1 MIYCFLHYC
10 DTKVLY
16 LWTIKLIQFSQNKVV
31 QMLRGWKFEIQLD
44 EQSGKAIYLQIA
56 DAIIKD
62 IQSGRLRPGDPLP
75 GSRNLAQLL
84 KVNRNTV
91 VEALNV
97 LLIEGWLVSRER
109 QGTFVAGTLPDFKAA
124 QKNNPAA
131 SVIKN
136 TAAKHYHIRF
146 DDGHPDSKIAPI
158 TALARAYRQIFNQK
172 ARWQMMGY
180 ANELGDPEFR
190 KAIVQML
197 NHQRAMQVNEQS
209 ICITRGSQMAMYLAA
224 QCLFTK
230 GDNVLIENPGYKP
243 AWSAFENAGAVL
255 WPVSV
260 DKDGLI
266 IDNVIAYLESGKKIR
281 AIYVTPHRQYPTTA
295 TLSLKRRLELI
306 RLSNEYGFTIIE
318 DDYDNEF
325 HFGYRP
331 VLPLSSFTE
340 LKSYVY
346 IGTMSKV
353 VAPALRIGYLASNDS
368 SLIEKAASLRKII
381 DVQGDNIMEQAVLQ
395 LIKDGT
401 IKRHIKKATN
411 HYKAKRDIT
420 AALLRKHLKNK
431 AGYFIPEGGLA
442 FWIVPNKQVEW
453 LHISERLKDQG
464 IKIITP
470 DVYSFDETVNGIRL
484 GYGSL
489 SEKELEEGIIAL
501 AKML

>member
-1 MIYCFLHYC
+1 
-10 DTKVLY
+10 
-16 LWTIKLIQFSQNKVV
+16 
-31 QMLRGWKFEIQLD
+31 MLRGWEFQIQLD
-44 EQSGKAIYLQIA
+44 EKSDKAIYLQIA
-56 DAIIKD
+56 DAIIND
-62 IQSGRLRPGDPLP
+62 IHSGRLKAGDALP

-97 LLIEGWLVSRER
+97 LIIEGWVIPKER
-109 QGTFVAGTLPDFKAA
+109 QGTFVADTLPALRETQKDSRIFNAINNAA
-124 QKNNPAA
+124 G
-131 SVIKN
+131 
-136 TAAKHYHIRF
+136 KHYHIEF

-158 TALARAYRQIFNQK
+158 TELARAYRQIFNIK
-172 ARWQMMGY
+172 ARWKMMGY
-180 ANELGDPEFR
+180 GCELGDVVFR
-190 KAIVQML
+190 KEIAQML
-197 NHQRAMQVNEQS
+197 NHQRGMQANEQG
-209 ICITRGSQMAMYLAA
+209 ICITRGSQMAMYLIAH
-224 QCLFTK
+224 CLLTK
-230 GDNVLIENPGYKP
+230 GDYVMIENPGYKP
-243 AWSAFENAGAVL
+243 AWASFENAGAKL
-255 WPVSV
+255 LPVSV

-266 IDNVIAYLESGKKIR
+266 IDDVIAHLKSRKKIK

-340 LKSYVY
+340 LKTYVY

-353 VAPALRIGYLASNDS
+353 VAPALRIGYLASNDC
-368 SLIEKAASLRKII
+368 SLIRKVGDLRKII
-381 DVQGDNIMEQAVLQ
+381 DVQGDSIMEQAVLQ

-411 HYKAKRDIT
+411 HYKAKRDFT
-420 AALLRKHLKNK
+420 ASLLKKHIKDK
-431 AGYFIPEGGLA
+431 ATYTIPDGGLA
-442 FWIVPNKQVEW
+442 FWIIPNRQVDW
-453 LHISERLKDQG
+453 VRLSEELQAKG

-470 DVYSFDETVNGIRL
+470 DSYSLDASINGIRF

-489 SEKELEEGIIAL
+489 SEKELQEAIMAL
-501 AKML
+501 AKLL

>member
-1 MIYCFLHYC
+1 
-10 DTKVLY
+10 
-16 LWTIKLIQFSQNKVV
+16 
-31 QMLRGWKFEIQLD
+31 MLRRWNFEIQLD
-44 EQSGKAIYLQIA
+44 ERSDKAVYLQIA

-62 IQSGRLRPGDPLP
+62 IHSGRLKAGDALP

-97 LLIEGWLVSRER
+97 LIIEGWLIPKER
-109 QGTFVAGTLPDFKAA
+109 QGTFVADTLPDFKEV
-124 QKNNPAA
+124 QKSNRVTATA
-131 SVIKN
+131 KN
-136 TAAKHYHIRF
+136 TISKHCHLQF
-146 DDGHPDSKIAPI
+146 DDGSPDSKIAPI
-158 TALARAYRQIFNQK
+158 TELARAYRQIFNQK

-180 ANELGDPEFR
+180 GNELGDLEFR
-190 KAIVQML
+190 KSIVQML
-197 NHQRAMQVNEQS
+197 NHQRGMQVNEQN
-209 ICITRGSQMAMYLAA
+209 ICITRGSQMAMYLTA
-224 QCLFTK
+224 QYLFTK
-230 GDNVLIENPGYKP
+230 NDYVIVENPGYKP
-243 AWSAFENAGAVL
+243 AWSAFENAGAKL
-255 WPVSV
+255 LPASV
-260 DKDGLI
+260 DKDGLL
-266 IDNVIAYLESGKKIR
+266 IDDVVSYLKSGKKIK
-281 AIYVTPHRQYPTTA
+281 AIYVTPHRQYPTTV

-331 VLPLSSFTE
+331 ILPLSSFTE
-340 LKSYVY
+340 LKNYVY

-353 VAPALRIGYLASNDS
+353 VAPALRIGYLASNDDA
-368 SLIEKAASLRKII
+368 LIEKVGSLRKII
-381 DVQGDNIMEQAVLQ
+381 DVQGDSIMEQAVLQ

-411 HYKAKRDIT
+411 HYKAKRDFMAT
-420 AALLRKHLKNK
+420 VLNKHIKNK
-431 AGYFIPEGGLA
+431 ATYAIPEGGLA
-442 FWIVPNKQVEW
+442 FWIVPNKQMDWSQV
-453 LHISERLKDQG
+453 SQKLKSKG

-470 DVYSFDETVNGIRL
+470 DTYSFAETVNGIRL